1 MELSYT
7 DILTGKNKRTKARIT
22 TDHPASSY
30 GQPVVVLP
38 DGGALDGQSWVLLGY
53 QVVKISKTEAPKMHK
68 WIENLN
74 AMIGGS
80 IGEKEQ
86 NKTVT
91 IMLRNV
97 PEPLRRA
104 VKAKT
109 AAEGKSMQ
117 AAIIELMRRWVE
129 EK

>member
-1 MELSYT
+1 M
-7 DILTGKNKRTKARIT
+7 
-22 TDHPASSY
+22 
-30 GQPVVVLP
+30 Q
-38 DGGALDGQSWVLLGY
+38 
-53 QVVKISKTEAPKMHK
+53 K

-80 IGEKEQ
+80 MGEKEQ

-91 IMLRNV
+91 IMLRGV

-104 VKAKT
+104 VKAKA

-117 AAIIELMRRWVE
+117 AAIIDLMARWVNE
-129 EK
+129 

>member
-53 QVVKISKTEAPKMHK
+53 RVVKVSEAEAPKMEK
-68 WIENLN
+68 WLENLN
-74 AMIGGS
+74 TMIGG
-80 IGEKEQ
+80 
-86 NKTVT
+86 
-91 IMLRNV
+91 L
-97 PEPLRRA
+97 
-104 VKAKT
+104 
-109 AAEGKSMQ
+109 
-117 AAIIELMRRWVE
+117 
-129 EK
+129 

>member
-1 MELSYT
+1 M
-7 DILTGKNKRTKARIT
+7 
-22 TDHPASSY
+22 
-30 GQPVVVLP
+30 
-38 DGGALDGQSWVLLGY
+38 
-53 QVVKISKTEAPKMHK
+53 
-68 WIENLN
+68 
-74 AMIGGS
+74 
-80 IGEKEQ
+80 GEKEQ